1 MTTSD
6 ARPLEADTIP
16 SSVIEY
22 LHSLQGTA
30 PPILELQG
38 QTWTLITAVEKV
50 VTQSDLSVPTPN
62 IESEAQLSP
71 VNVILRSI
79 KSTDLTFGQDRVVRY
94 AEVSFSAPR
103 LEASTDVLA

>member
-6 ARPLEADTIP
+6 ARPVEADTIP
-16 SSVIEY
+16 RPVIEY
-22 LHSLQGTA
+22 LHSLAGTA

-38 QTWTLITAVEKV
+38 QTWSLITAVEKV
-50 VTQSDLSVPTPN
+50 ITESDLSVPTPN

-71 VNVILRSI
+71 VNVTLRSI
-79 KSTDLTFGQDRVVRY
+79 KSVDLTFGQDRVVRY

-103 LEASTDVLA
+103 LKAPTNVLA